1 MTNEIMALQW
11 QEPICG
17 SFGPGVSRP
26 AEPKRAKRF
35 TLVVRQQAARPM
47 TVTLLAENKKLAL
60 RYAANRW
67 PGAAVEAA

>member
-1 MTNEIMALQW
+1 MNEMIPLHW
-11 QEPICG
+11 EEPVRG

-26 AEPKRAKRF
+26 AEPKRAKKF
-35 TLVVRQQAARPM
+35 TLVVRQQMSRPM
-47 TVTLLAENKKLAL
+47 KVTLLAENKKLAL

>member
-1 MTNEIMALQW
+1 MTSEIVPFQW
-11 QEPICG
+11 EESIRG

-26 AEPKRAKRF
+26 ATPQRARKF

-47 TVTLLAENKKLAL
+47 KVTLLAENKTLAL

>member
-1 MTNEIMALQW
+1 MNEMIPLQW
-11 QEPICG
+11 EEPIRG

-26 AEPKRAKRF
+26 VEPKRARRY
-35 TLVVRQQAARPM
+35 TLVVRQQMAQPM
-47 TVTLLAENKKLAL
+47 KVTLLAENKKLAL